1 MLASRFLDPV
11 IGIDIH
17 FELTPMGVPAP
28 FPNPFI
34 GLTWDPGGLLVGQ
47 AMGYAMAL
55 ATGTPPTGPVLINFR
70 PATNVG
76 TEATNSLG
84 VPHILIPPGVSWAPM
99 PKPPKP
105 AFKGPPDPPGP
116 PVMPEGDAVHIMGSQ
131 TVTVMGSSAVRMG
144 DLAMSCGE
152 PVRLPSSTAL
162 PIPMGAPVLI
172 GGPPSI
178 SLQDALGALVRTKW
192 VAGYLHGLL
201 SRLESDRLRNLLSKA
216 VCFLTGHPVDVATGR
231 VLTDAVDFELP
242 GALPIRLERHYSSAW
257 ANRAGTLGHG
267 WSHSLDQAVW
277 PERGKV
283 VYLDAEGREIE
294 FDTFDFPDHR
304 LPVGNE
310 VYEPISRLTLKAYG
324 KGRYAVTTHDGVR
337 REFEIVEA
345 RGGGSNGSS
354 TLHNPRRRLLRSR
367 LVRERSREGAYLRYT
382 YDERGHLARVA
393 DPNGRQALLEH
404 DAHGRLIATHL
415 PHPTEPGRFLPHSR
429 YEYDAAGDLV
439 RATDALGQSFRYEYQ
454 THLLTRETNRNG
466 LSFCFAYDGFG
477 EDAFCTRTWG
487 DGGIYDHVITYDKA
501 GKVTLVKNSLGYT
514 TSYFMN
520 AVGLVTKVVDP
531 LGNTTQYGY
540 HEPSLQRSSLIDPA
554 GAATTWEYDARGNC
568 VRIVYPDGAT
578 VRLEYD
584 PHNLPVQATDALGG
598 TWRWSYDSEG
608 RLIARSDPLAR
619 STQFH
624 WDSYR
629 LNAVTDP
636 AGQHTRLTY
645 DAAGNLD
652 SLVGPDGTTSRWQ
665 HDARGRC
672 HTVIDPNDNAQRR
685 DHDLL
690 GRVTR
695 VAEPDGNLRQLEY
708 DPEGNVVHARDRDHD
723 VRFEYQGMGR
733 LAARTEAGTRIE
745 FRYDTEEQLVSIV
758 NEHGAV
764 YRFVLDPAGNVA
776 EEHGFDGLRRK
787 YQRDKAG
794 RVSLIF
800 RPASATSKYVYDAA
814 GRVTRIEH
822 SDGADEA
829 YTYRLDGEL
838 VRAQNA
844 AVTLEFD
851 RDLLGR
857 MTEERSGEHWVTSAY
872 DALGRRTTV
881 RSSKGLEQR
890 IRRNAMGDV
899 LAIEARVNGESP
911 RGPEPKPSTERP
923 SSVPP
928 PPTSRRFGE
937 GEPSDAFRVD
947 FERDRLGLELERRL
961 PGGVQARWQRDALG
975 RPQVQEI
982 RVRGVTQQ
990 ARQYTWETN
999 DRLRMIIDSMSGP
1012 IHYTHDS
1019 LGNLAAATY
1028 QDGRVDLRM
1037 PDAVGNLFKTSDR
1050 ADRKY
1055 GPAGQLLEA
1064 SDARGVTR
1072 YEYDAEGNLCR
1083 KIEPDG
1089 REWRYRWS
1097 LTGML
1102 VEVKRPDGDTVGF
1115 TYDALGRRRTKTF
1128 RGKTTHWIWDGNV
1141 PLHEWIELTDEAI
1154 ARDGEPLR
1162 NSFEREVAQ
1171 AKRKAH
1177 LSRRTAQGPPEL
1189 VYPSATSLRGGEDDA
1204 ESLVLEGT
1212 AEAPV
1217 TWLFEPESFAPL
1229 GKIVAD
1235 ERYSVVTDHLGT
1247 PRAMFDAHGQEVWAA
1262 EIDTYGQLQ
1271 NLRGARRGCPFRFP
1285 GQYEDEETGLY
1296 YNRFRYYDPEAGG
1309 YVSQD
1314 PIGLEGGL
1322 NQQSYIRDPNAF
1334 ADPLG
1339 LSECKRPTQKRV
1351 FWSGGDLAREAAQ
1364 AWARK
1369 HGFTTLEQTAT
1380 GKMLLRTTPDTDWMT
1395 KARPRWANASERF
1408 ARGAKGEVHV
1418 FQRESSVRISTESDP
1433 GTIWQER
1440 EYPTLANRNHKVR
1453 KIIYHLVRDDGTS
1466 YLIS

>member
-1 MLASRFLDPV
+1 LS
-11 IGIDIH
+11 
-17 FELTPMGVPAP
+17 
-28 FPNPFI
+28 
-34 GLTWDPGGLLVGQ
+34 
-47 AMGYAMAL
+47 
-55 ATGTPPTGPVLINFR
+55 
-70 PATNVG
+70 
-76 TEATNSLG
+76 
-84 VPHILIPPGVSWAPM
+84 
-99 PKPPKP
+99 
-105 AFKGPPDPPGP
+105 
-116 PVMPEGDAVHIMGSQ
+116 
-131 TVTVMGSSAVRMG
+131 
-144 DLAMSCGE
+144 
-152 PVRLPSSTAL
+152 
-162 PIPMGAPVLI
+162 IPMGAPVLI

-178 SLQDALGALVRTKW
+178 SLQDALGAMVRTKW
-192 VAGYLHGLL
+192 VAGHLHALL
-201 SRLESDRLRNLLSKA
+201 SRIKSDRLRNLLSKG

-257 ANRAGTLGHG
+257 ANRAGALGHG

-304 LPVGNE
+304 LPVGSE
-310 VYEPISRLTLKAYG
+310 VYEPISRVTLKSYG
-324 KGRYAVTTHDGVR
+324 KGRYSVTTHDGVR
-337 REFEIVEA
+337 REFEIVDA
-345 RGGGSNGSS
+345 RGGSDGAS
-354 TLHNPRRRLLRSR
+354 TLRAPGGRVRRSR
-367 LVRERSREGAYLRYT
+367 LVRERSREGAHLRYS

-393 DPNGRQALLEH
+393 DPSGRQALLEH
-404 DAHGRLIATHL
+404 DEHGRLIATHL
-415 PHPTEPGRFLPHSR
+415 PHPTEPGRYLPHTR

-439 RATDALGQSFRYEYQ
+439 RAIDALGQSFVYEYQ

-466 LSFCFAYDGFG
+466 LSFHFAYDGFG

-487 DGGIYDHVITYDKA
+487 DGGIYDHLITYDKA

-520 AVGLVTKVVDP
+520 AVGLVTKVIDP
-531 LGNTTQYGY
+531 LGNTTQYAY
-540 HEPSLQRSSLIDPA
+540 HEPSLQRASLTDPA
-554 GAATTWEYDARGNC
+554 GAVTTWEYDARGNC
-568 VRIVYPDGAT
+568 TRVVYPDGAT

-584 PHNLPVQATDALGG
+584 ARNLPVHATDALGG
-598 TWRWSYDSEG
+598 EWRWSYDGEG
-608 RLIARSDPLAR
+608 RLTARSDPLAR

-629 LNAVTDP
+629 LHGVTDP
-636 AGQHTRLTY
+636 AGQHTRLAY

-652 SLVGPDGTTSRWQ
+652 SLIGPDGATTRWQ

-695 VAEPDGNLRQLEY
+695 VAEPDGNLRELEY

-733 LAARTEAGTRIE
+733 LATRIEAGTRVE

-800 RPASATSKYVYDAA
+800 RPASATSKYVYDGA
-814 GRVTRIEH
+814 GRVTRVEH
-822 SDGADEA
+822 SDGSTETYA
-829 YTYRLDGEL
+829 YRLDGEL

-851 RDLLGR
+851 RDRVGR
-857 MTEERSGEHWVTSAY
+857 ITAERSGEHWVTSEY
-872 DALGRRTTV
+872 DALGRRTSV

-911 RGPEPKPSTERP
+911 RGPESKPSRERP
-923 SSVPP
+923 STVPP
-928 PPTSRRFGE
+928 PPTSRRFGDS
-937 GEPSDAFRVD
+937 EPRDSFRVD

-961 PGGVQARWQRDALG
+961 PGGVHARWQRDSLG

-982 RVRGVTQQ
+982 RVRGVTLQ

-999 DRLRMIIDSMSGP
+999 DRLRMIIDSMNGP
-1012 IHYTHDS
+1012 VHYTHDA

-1037 PDAVGNLFKTSDR
+1037 PDAVGNLFRTNDR
-1050 ADRKY
+1050 GDRKY

-1064 SDARGVTR
+1064 RDERGVIR

-1083 KIEPDG
+1083 KLEPGG
-1089 REWRYRWS
+1089 REWLYRWS

-1102 VEVKRPDGDTVGF
+1102 VEVKRPDGEVLGF
-1115 TYDALGRRRTKTF
+1115 TYDALGRRLSKSF
-1128 RGKTTHWIWDGNV
+1128 RGKTTRWIWDGNV
-1141 PLHEWIELTDEAI
+1141 PLHEWIELTDEAL

-1189 VYPSATSLRGGEDDA
+1189 VYPSPVSPSEKAGPASMRGYADDLEPIA
-1204 ESLVLEGT
+1204 LEGT
-1212 AEAPV
+1212 SDAPI

-1229 GKIVAD
+1229 GKLVAD
-1235 ERYSVVTDHLGT
+1235 ERYSIVTDHLGT
-1247 PRAMFDAHGQEVWAA
+1247 PRALFDAHGQEAWAA
-1262 EIDTYGQLQ
+1262 EIDPYGQMQ
-1271 NLRGARRGCPFRFP
+1271 NQRGARKACPFRFP
-1285 GQYEDEETGLY
+1285 GQYEDEETGLF
-1296 YNRFRYYDPEAGG
+1296 YNRFRYYDPEAGA

-1314 PIGLEGGL
+1314 PVGFAGGSAAY
-1322 NQQSYIRDPNAF
+1322 QYV
-1334 ADPLG
+1334 ADPLSWLDPNG
-1339 LSECKRPTQKRV
+1339 LASCPA
-1351 FWSGGDLAREAAQ
+1351 ARQQRMLDKDVGYNVSPEE
-1364 AWARK
+1364 WFRK
-1369 HGFTTLEQTAT
+1369 FSHLGRFGTFVTDKKAFTDVLGHAKPGRYTV
-1380 GKMLLRTTPDTDWMT
+1380 GR
-1395 KARPRWANASERF
+1395 KARRGQISAHQARQLEKQLGLEPGSLRQGFRVTRVEGIRDMAPRSPLEGNRF
-1408 ARGAKGEVHV
+1408 FRGPGDGLPGGGPEIVV
-1418 FQRESSVRISTESDP
+1418 DP
-1433 GTIWQER
+1433 I
-1440 EYPTLANRNHKVR
+1440 PTL
-1453 KIIYHLVRDDGTS
+1453 
-1466 YLIS
+1466 

>member
-11 IGIDIH
+11 VGIDIH

-55 ATGTPPTGPVLINFR
+55 ATGTPPTGPVLINLR

-162 PIPMGAPVLI
+162 SIPMGAPVLI

-192 VAGYLHGLL
+192 VAGHLHALL
-201 SRLESDRLRNLLSKA
+201 SRIRSDRLRNLLSKA

-257 ANRAGTLGHG
+257 ANRAGALGHG

-337 REFEIVEA
+337 REFETIEA
-345 RGGGSNGSS
+345 RGSGR
-354 TLHNPRRRLLRSR
+354 PRRSR
-367 LVRERSREGAYLRYT
+367 LVRERSREGAHLRYT
-382 YDERGHLARVA
+382 YDELGNLARVA

-404 DAHGRLIATHL
+404 DAQGRLIATHL

-439 RATDALGQSFRYEYQ
+439 RATDALGQSFSYEYQ

-466 LSFCFAYDGFG
+466 LSFYFAYDSFG

-540 HEPSLQRSSLIDPA
+540 HEPSLQRSSLVDPA

-568 VRIVYPDGAT
+568 TRIAYPDGAT
-578 VRLEYD
+578 VGLEYD
-584 PHNLPVQATDALGG
+584 ARNLPVQATDALGG
-598 TWRWSYDSEG
+598 AWRWSYDSEG

-624 WDSYR
+624 WDAYR

-685 DHDLL
+685 EHDLL

-695 VAEPDGNLRQLEY
+695 VAEPDGNLRELEY

-723 VRFEYQGMGR
+723 VRFEYHGMGR
-733 LAARTEAGTRIE
+733 LAARTEAGTRVE

-800 RPASATSKYVYDAA
+800 RPASATSKYAYDAA

-822 SDGADEA
+822 SDGANEA
-829 YTYRLDGEL
+829 YAYRLDGEL

-857 MTEERSGEHWVTSAY
+857 MTEERSGEHWVTSEY

-899 LAIEARVNGESP
+899 LAVEARVNGESP

-937 GEPSDAFRVD
+937 GEPRDAFRVD

-961 PGGVQARWQRDALG
+961 PGGVQARWQRDSLG

-1019 LGNLAAATY
+1019 LGNLAAASY

-1064 SDARGVTR
+1064 RDARGVTR
-1072 YEYDAEGNLCR
+1072 YEYDAEGNLYR
-1083 KIEPDG
+1083 KLEPDG

-1102 VEVKRPDGDTVGF
+1102 VEVKRPDGETVGF
-1115 TYDALGRRRTKTF
+1115 AYDALGRRWTKSF

-1189 VYPSATSLRGGEDDA
+1189 VYPGGAPRREDEEDA
-1204 ESLVLEGT
+1204 EPLVLEGT
-1212 AEAPV
+1212 ADAPA

-1271 NLRGARRGCPFRFP
+1271 NLRGARRACPFRFP

-1314 PIGLEGGL
+1314 PIGLAGGRRL
-1322 NQQSYIRDPNAF
+1322 YGYVLDPTRNV
-1334 ADPLG
+1334 DHNG
-1339 LSECKRPTQKRV
+1339 LSCTQPRPGFYARQDGTLVPSQGYRHVSSNAPYLADLVKTGRMPANSRGTYLSFTRIDDLSTAPGLLQVPHDAAIRIEFDTADIADELAIPRGKWGEADYLEPITKDFPEFGPGGATQAITRQPI
-1351 FWSGGDLAREAAQ
+1351 Q
-1364 AWARK
+1364 ATRIVD
-1369 HGFTTLEQTAT
+1369 
-1380 GKMLLRTTPDTDWMT
+1380 LRTGNVLYG
-1395 KARPRWANASERF
+1395 R
-1408 ARGAKGEVHV
+1408 
-1418 FQRESSVRISTESDP
+1418 
-1433 GTIWQER
+1433 
-1440 EYPTLANRNHKVR
+1440 
-1453 KIIYHLVRDDGTS
+1453 
-1466 YLIS
+1466 